1 MFFDESLNPHRYLH
15 SKVDN
20 FICWIRYTVVQ
31 QNIVYFI
38 DIHTIMSFYKLRFAS
53 FLSPMLYEVMGKL
66 KEGNITLGWINW
78 LRALENPRHLD
89 WHMVTKWQEKL
100 VGDIVAS

>member
-1 MFFDESLNPHRYLH
+1 
-15 SKVDN
+15 
-20 FICWIRYTVVQ
+20 
-31 QNIVYFI
+31 
-38 DIHTIMSFYKLRFAS
+38 
-53 FLSPMLYEVMGKL
+53 MLYEVMGKL